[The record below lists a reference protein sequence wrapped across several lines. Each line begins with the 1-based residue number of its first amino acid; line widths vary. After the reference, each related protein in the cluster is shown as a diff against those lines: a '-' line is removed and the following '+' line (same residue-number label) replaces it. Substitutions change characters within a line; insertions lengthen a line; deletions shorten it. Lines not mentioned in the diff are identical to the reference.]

1 MGAKE
6 LHGRT
11 GDSAMRNFL
20 LFWVREKTAF
30 PGSLG
35 LKFDLSS
42 SSIAQGWLCSLS
54 LPAKPDDLHCK
65 ESGEGLTCWGLTR
78 VLLPG

>member
-6 LHGRT
+6 LHGRA

-20 LFWVREKTAF
+20 LFWARGKLAF
-30 PGSLG
+30 PGALG
-35 LKFDLSS
+35 LKFGLTS

-54 LPAKPDDLHCK
+54 LPAKPDHLHCK
-65 ESGEGLTCWGLTR
+65 EMGR
-78 VLLPG
+78 LLHVMDL